1 MFDVTKQQ
9 THATR
14 MCSGFTVDK
23 LCACPS
29 LVSKYLMEEDAHYS
43 PEILEILMQCLYRT
57 LLRIFVILFSGSAD
71 SELLPDNTMKTF
83 QKSKML

>member
-1 MFDVTKQQ
+1 
-9 THATR
+9 

-71 SELLPDNTMKTF
+71 SELLPDNTVKTF